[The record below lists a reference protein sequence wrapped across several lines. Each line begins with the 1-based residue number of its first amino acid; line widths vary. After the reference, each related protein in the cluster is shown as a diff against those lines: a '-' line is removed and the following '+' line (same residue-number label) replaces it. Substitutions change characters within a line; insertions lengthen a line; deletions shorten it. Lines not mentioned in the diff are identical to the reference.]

1 MTKGELE
8 RLAVLE
14 AIVERIEAKL
24 DDALECKADKTD
36 VDELKATATAHT
48 QQLANITGALKFVMI
63 TAPIVLTII
72 GIIAGTWVALA
83 DK

>member
-24 DDALECKADKTD
+24 DDALECKADKSD
-36 VDELKATATAHT
+36 VDELKTTQTAHSE
-48 QQLANITGALKFVMI
+48 QLANITGALKFVMI
-63 TAPIVLTII
+63 TAPIVLTVLGLII
-72 GIIAGTWVALA
+72 GTWVALA
-83 DK
+83 K